1 MKRILLTAL
10 KLVNY
15 WTNNEIT
22 AKEEA
27 QQILKYLVLKNDT
40 ARSIEVYE
48 ELELAMELEMDKRDR
63 EALKTSK
70 LIQSKFGRKSRVID
84 PNFELPLN
92 KIEVEFE
99 KVI

>member
-63 EALKTSK
+63 EALKTSN
-70 LIQSKFGRKSRVID
+70 LIQSKFGRKYRVID
-84 PNFELPLN
+84 PNFELPLSE
-92 KIEVEFE
+92 IEVEFE
-99 KVI
+99 KAI